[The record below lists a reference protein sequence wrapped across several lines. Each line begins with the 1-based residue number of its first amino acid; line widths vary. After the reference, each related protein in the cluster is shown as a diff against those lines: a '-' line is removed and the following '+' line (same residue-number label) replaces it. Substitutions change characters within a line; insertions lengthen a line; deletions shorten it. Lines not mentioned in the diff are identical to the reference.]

1 MLNLKKLIPII
12 AVVLIA
18 LGVNLEQ
25 FGIDLGALTGG
36 GSNTGQVE
44 RSANNGAQANHGK
57 QWSSTKPEINLWHIF
72 DGEINRKGKPV
83 GFHSRPNGQDP
94 ANARIKSIR
103 SKPNSKGVYTANI
116 EIRDGNQWKGKFSSF
131 FPDNMSRQQ
140 VVDAVMHAY
149 KNSKAPSK
157 QPWSG
162 PSGKGF
168 QIQGYTTSR
177 GGINTAFPIY
187 TNN

>member
-25 FGIDLGALTGG
+25 FGIDLGALTGN
-36 GSNTGQVE
+36 GSNTGQ
-44 RSANNGAQANHGK
+44 K

-131 FPDNMSRQQ
+131 FPDIPDNMSRQQ

-168 QIQGYTTSR
+168 QISNSG
-177 GGINTAFPIY
+177 
-187 TNN
+187 

>member
-25 FGIDLGALTGG
+25 FGIDLGALTGN

-44 RSANNGAQANHGK
+44 HSRNNGAQANHGK

-72 DGEINRKGKPV
+72 
-83 GFHSRPNGQDP
+83 

-131 FPDNMSRQQ
+131 FPDRQSNPGRVHREKAFKSRAIRHH
-140 VVDAVMHAY
+140 VVE
-149 KNSKAPSK
+149 STQPS
-157 QPWSG
+157 PFI
-162 PSGKGF
+162 PIIE
-168 QIQGYTTSR
+168 IQFR
-177 GGINTAFPIY
+177 MNK
-187 TNN
+187 